1 MVTKASQW
9 KTLGF
14 SGSFVACDLKVVTNI
29 QLIELMK
36 SYVYLRSRSSFDIG
50 QRSLT
55 YEGCSYFRQCQQS
68 PRHCPWIPWTLS
80 THSMG
85 SMDIVHTFHGFHGQ
99 CPWILWK
106 MSRMWTHGIYGF
118 STDGLKERFKS
129 IEGEDKNR

>member
-1 MVTKASQW
+1 M
-9 KTLGF
+9 
-14 SGSFVACDLKVVTNI
+14 ACDLKVVTNI

-80 THSMG
+80 THSMD
-85 SMDIVHTFHGFHGQ
+85 SMDNVHGFCGK
-99 CPWILWK
+99 CPGCGP
-106 MSRMWTHGIYGF
+106 MESMD